1 MHTCQHERNVIC
13 YLYRYI
19 LWREVDEKVLEN
31 LILGG
36 GNGLKPSSSAC
47 FEQYS
52 NVKLG
57 ARKGAFTLAEVL
69 ITLGIIGVV
78 AALTLPSLIQKYQD
92 QVLENQL
99 KKTYSTL
106 SQGIQK
112 AMADDGVSNFGDTEL
127 YQSCMYPEEKS
138 DACIQMVKK
147 YFNVVAVKT
156 TQREYYKNVIQTK
169 YGGYINGVDWT
180 EGREVLG
187 YYRDKSNRWTIP
199 IGEGILL
206 TYVLADGSEFKLIF
220 YSDGDA
226 RFYVDTNGEKGPNTE
241 DLDVFLLSVD
251 GDARFQNYYLKAIQ
265 KNNWKFPW

>member
-19 LWREVDEKVLEN
+19 LWREVDEKVFEN

-36 GNGLKPSSSAC
+36 GNSLKPSSSAC

-99 KKTYSTL
+99 KKMYSTI
-106 SQGIQK
+106 SQGVQK
-112 AMADDGVSNFGDTEL
+112 AMADDGVSNFGDTEWF
-127 YQSCMYPEEKS
+127 QACMSPEGGS
-138 DACIQMVKK
+138 NACVQMVKK

-156 TQREYYKNVIQTK
+156 DRKEYYDNVIQVK
-169 YGGYINGVDWT
+169 YMDGRRVYSRDKSKRWPPSVPFGGYID
-180 EGREVLG
+180 
-187 YYRDKSNRWTIP
+187 SP
-199 IGEGILL
+199 I
-206 TYVLADGSEFKLIF
+206 YVLVDGSEFRFEASKF
-220 YSDGDA
+220 NFA
-226 RFYVDTNGEKGPNTE
+226 RFSIDTNGEKGPNTSG
-241 DLDVFLLSVD
+241 LDVFQLTTHENEGGKLA
-251 GDARFQNYYLKAIQ
+251 GERWGLFEAIQ

>member
-1 MHTCQHERNVIC
+1 MKKFLKT
-13 YLYRYI
+13 LS
-19 LWREVDEKVLEN
+19 WG
-31 LILGG
+31 GG
-36 GNGLKPSSSAC
+36 GNSLKPSSSAC

-99 KKTYSTL
+99 KKMYSTL

-127 YQSCMYPEEKS
+127 SQACMYPEQTS
-138 DACIQMVKK
+138 NACIQMVKK

-156 TQREYYKNVIQTK
+156 TRSEYYDGVIQTK
-169 YGGYINGVDWT
+169 YIDGKTVFIG
-180 EGREVLG
+180 
-187 YYRDKSNRWTIP
+187 RDKSRRWSTPFGGYNNNP
-199 IGEGILL
+199 I
-206 TYVLADGSEFKLIF
+206 YVLADGSEFKFGSSRYNSTVWSNFFI
-220 YSDGDA
+220 
-226 RFYVDTNGEKGPNTE
+226 DTNGEKGPNVMG
-241 DLDVFLLSVD
+241 LDVFTMAA
-251 GDARFQNYYLKAIQ
+251 DASANGSNLTGNSYRGEYFEAVQ

>member
-1 MHTCQHERNVIC
+1 MIC

-19 LWREVDEKVLEN
+19 LWREVDEKIFEN

-36 GNGLKPSSSAC
+36 GGNSLKPSSSAC

-52 NVKLG
+52 GVKLG

-99 KKTYSTL
+99 KKMYSTL

-112 AMADDGVSNFGDTEL
+112 AMADDGVTNFGDTEL
-127 YQSCMYPEEKS
+127 SQACMYPEQTS
-138 DACIQMVKK
+138 NACVQMVKK

-156 TQREYYKNVIQTK
+156 TRSEYYDGVIQRKPGK
-169 YGGYINGVDWT
+169 YVDGEYIDGGYF
-180 EGREVLG
+180 
-187 YYRDKSNRWTIP
+187 RDKSRRWSTPFGGYVVVP
-199 IGEGILL
+199 I
-206 TYVLADGSEFKLIF
+206 YVLADGSEFEF
-220 YSDGDA
+220 RCYRYYSTVHGG
-226 RFYVDTNGEKGPNTE
+226 FFIDTNGEKGPNVMG
-241 DLDVFLLSVD
+241 LDVFTMQAEDSANGSNLTGNSYRGEYFEAV
-251 GDARFQNYYLKAIQ
+251 Q

>member
-1 MHTCQHERNVIC
+1 MKKFLKT
-13 YLYRYI
+13 LS
-19 LWREVDEKVLEN
+19 W
-31 LILGG
+31 GG
-36 GNGLKPSSSAC
+36 GNSLKASSSAC

-99 KKTYSTL
+99 KKMYSTL

-112 AMADDGVSNFGDTEL
+112 AMADDGVSNFYDTEL
-127 YQSCMYPEEKS
+127 FQACSMESS
-138 DACIQMVKK
+138 DACTQMVKK

-156 TQREYYKNVIQTK
+156 DGREYYDNVIQCK
-169 YGGYINGVDWT
+169 NIDGK
-180 EGREVLG
+180 EVCS
-187 YYRDKSNRWTIP
+187 RDKSKRRLYWSLGGYETRNR
-199 IGEGILL
+199 
-206 TYVLADGSEFKLIF
+206 YVLGDGSEFTFSAYASIVGTVEY
-220 YSDGDA
+220 YSAWFDI
-226 RFYVDTNGEKGPNTE
+226 DTNGEKGPNTAG
-241 DLDVFLLSVD
+241 LDTFGLKVD
-251 GDARFQNYYLKAIQ
+251 KNSRLGSRDWFVEEIQ

>member
-1 MHTCQHERNVIC
+1 MKKFLKT
-13 YLYRYI
+13 LS
-19 LWREVDEKVLEN
+19 W
-31 LILGG
+31 GG
-36 GNGLKPSSSAC
+36 GNSLKPSISAC

-78 AALTLPSLIQKYQD
+78 AALTLPALIQKYQD

-99 KKTYSTL
+99 KKMYSTI

-127 YQSCMYPEEKS
+127 YQACK
-138 DACIQMVKK
+138 DDHIGDQTNDCIQMVKK

-156 TQREYYKNVIQTK
+156 DRREYYRTLIQIK
-169 YGGYINGVDWT
+169 YGEEYIDGDSFK
-180 EGREVLG
+180 GREVLG
-187 YYRDKSNRWTIP
+187 YYRDPSKRVKWS
-199 IGEGILL
+199 GYLGAFE
-206 TYVLADGSEFKLIF
+206 LADGSEFSIGCYGPANDPDPCSITL
-220 YSDGDA
+220 
-226 RFYVDTNGEKGPNTE
+226 DTNGLKGPNT
-241 DLDVFLLSVD
+241 DYLDIFSIEIRQKDTMLYPRS
-251 GDARFQNYYLKAIQ
+251 RSMIEAIA

>member
-1 MHTCQHERNVIC
+1 MKNF
-13 YLYRYI
+13 LKI
-19 LWREVDEKVLEN
+19 LSW
-31 LILGG
+31 GG

-99 KKTYSTL
+99 KKMYSTI

-112 AMADDGVSNFGDTEL
+112 AMADDGVTNFGDTEL
-127 YQSCMYPEEKS
+127 FQACNQWGKDS
-138 DACIQMVKK
+138 DTCTQMVKK

-156 TQREYYKNVIQTK
+156 DGREYYDNVIQVE
-169 YGGYINGVDWT
+169 YMD
-180 EGREVLG
+180 GREVFS
-187 YYRDKSNRWTIP
+187 RDKSKRKFRRYLG
-199 IGEGILL
+199 GEEYSDRFMLS
-206 TYVLADGSEFKLIF
+206 DGSEFSLMTSSSGYF
-220 YSDGDA
+220 YIN
-226 RFYVDTNGEKGPNTE
+226 VDTNGEKGPNT
-241 DLDVFLLSVD
+241 DGLDIFGLWSNDDRSLS
-251 GDARFQNYYLKAIQ
+251 GDYINEIQ
-265 KNNWKFPW
+265 KNSWKFPW

>member
-1 MHTCQHERNVIC
+1 MIC

-19 LWREVDEKVLEN
+19 LWREVDEKIFEN

-36 GNGLKPSSSAC
+36 SNSLKPSSSAC
-47 FEQYS
+47 FARYS

-99 KKTYSTL
+99 KKMYSTL

-112 AMADDGVSNFGDTEL
+112 AMADDGVSNFSDTEL
-127 YQSCMYPEEKS
+127 FQACKSPEQNS
-138 DACIQMVKK
+138 DACAQMVKK
-147 YFNVVAVKT
+147 YFNVAAVKT
-156 TQREYYKNVIQTK
+156 TRREYYDSVIQTK
-169 YGGYINGVDWT
+169 YEYIDGHITNKF
-180 EGREVLG
+180 LG
-187 YYRDKSNRWTIP
+187 YSRDKSKRSMHP
-199 IGEGILL
+199 LGGYVDGL
-206 TYVLADGSEFKLIF
+206 TYVLADGSEFMFRTYQGWDEAKI
-220 YSDGDA
+220 
-226 RFYVDTNGEKGPNTE
+226 YVDTNGEKGPNTGG
-241 DLDVFLLSVD
+241 LDVFALYMHGD
-251 GDARFQNYYLKAIQ
+251 GRCTSDSSYFQAIQ

>member
-1 MHTCQHERNVIC
+1 MKKFLKTLSCG
-13 YLYRYI
+13 
-19 LWREVDEKVLEN
+19 
-31 LILGG
+31 GG

-47 FEQYS
+47 FEQCS

-99 KKTYSTL
+99 KKMYSTL

-112 AMADDGVSNFGDTEL
+112 AMADDGVTNFGDTEL
-127 YQSCMYPEEKS
+127 FQACNQWGKDS
-138 DACIQMVKK
+138 DTCTQMVKK

-156 TQREYYKNVIQTK
+156 DGREYYDNVIQCK
-169 YGGYINGVDWT
+169 NIDGK
-180 EGREVLG
+180 EVCS
-187 YYRDKSNRWTIP
+187 RDKSKRRLYWYLGRYETRNR
-199 IGEGILL
+199 
-206 TYVLADGSEFKLIF
+206 YVLGDGSEFTFAGYLSDTGG
-220 YSDGDA
+220 YSVYIDI
-226 RFYVDTNGEKGPNTE
+226 DTNGEKGPNTE
-241 DLDVFLLSVD
+241 GLDTFGLYVD
-251 GDARFQNYYLKAIQ
+251 KNSRFGGRDWFVEEIQ